1 MASILED
8 AEQNITPRMRM
19 LLDRVWQEWKPL
31 EIDITAVREEI
42 ERISNQDA
50 GCQRLRQIPGVGPLV
65 STATVAAIGNGSAF
79 RKGRASLP
87 LSSDWCRESTPPG
100 ARQSSTAK
108 VAAILERSAKKCR
121 D

>member
-65 STATVAAIGNGSAF
+65 STATVAAIGNRSAF
-79 RKGRASLP
+79 RKGR
-87 LSSDWCRESTPPG
+87 EF
-100 ARQSSTAK
+100 
-108 VAAILERSAKKCR
+108 AA
-121 D
+121 

>member
-50 GCQRLRQIPGVGPLV
+50 GCQRNNDPHERRLC
-65 STATVAAIGNGSAF
+65 SF
-79 RKGRASLP
+79 HSLMCLP
-87 LSSDWCRESTPPG
+87 
-100 ARQSSTAK
+100 
-108 VAAILERSAKKCR
+108 R
-121 D
+121 DHHS